1 MTPAQIPRTNRES
14 AKLLVIN
21 ATGHTFTD
29 ARVIEL
35 PAILQPGDLLVL
47 NDAATLPA
55 SLRGWSTSGDFI
67 EIRLAQ
73 DLGNGL
79 WSAVL
84 FGRGDWRT
92 PTELRDPPMPLW
104 PGSTIEISNGFA
116 AEIVQVSLVSYRL
129 VKLRFNR
136 TGPELWSALY
146 AYGKPI
152 QYSYQLNDLPLWS
165 VQTTYAAQ
173 PWSFEMPSAG
183 QPFTWSVFL
192 ALRRRGVKLAR
203 LTHSAGLSATGDE
216 DLDSKL
222 PFTER
227 YDIPKE
233 TVDEVQQT
241 RATGSKV
248 IAVGTTVVR
257 ALEGSIQNNGGVLR
271 AGTGETDLIVDRNF
285 RLEVVNGLLTGIH
298 DPAQSHFR
306 LLRAFVDE
314 TTLRQAWRH
323 ATEAGYLCHEFGDL
337 CLISRGKVARTS

>member
-1 MTPAQIPRTNRES
+1 MTPAQVPRINKES

-21 ATGHTFTD
+21 SASRTFKD
-29 ARVIEL
+29 AHVVNL
-35 PAILQPGDLLVL
+35 PAILQPGDLFVL

-55 SLRGWSTSGDFI
+55 SLQGHSLSGEFI

-92 PTELRDPPMPLW
+92 PTELRDPPTPLW

-116 AEIVQVSLVSYRL
+116 AEIMQVSLVSHRL

-136 TGPELWSALY
+136 TGPALWSALY

-152 QYSYQLNDLPLWS
+152 QYSYQLDDLPLWS
-165 VQTTYAAQ
+165 VQTTYAAR

-183 QPFTWSVFL
+183 QPLSWTLLL

-203 LTHSAGLSATGDE
+203 LTHSAGLSSVGDE
-216 DLDSKL
+216 DLDLRL

-227 YDIPKE
+227 YDIPQE
-233 TVDEVQQT
+233 TVDAVQQT
-241 RATGSKV
+241 RATGSRV

-257 ALEGSIQNNGGVLR
+257 ALEGSFQNNGGVLR
-271 AGTGETDLIVDRNF
+271 AGAGETDLILDRSF
-285 RLEVVNGLLTGIH
+285 RLEIVDCILTGIH

-314 TTLRQAWRH
+314 TTLRRAWRH
-323 ATEAGYLCHEFGDL
+323 ATEAGYFCHEFGDL
-337 CLISRGKVARTS
+337 CLISGETAAQP